1 MIRKTGNN
9 MIKDYVALDLETSG
23 LNPSD
28 DKIIEIGMVKV
39 LDGEIVEQYDTL
51 LNPQEKLSA
60 RITELTG
67 ITDAMV
73 CTQPVIADRIEEIVA
88 FIGELPLLGH
98 NIIFD
103 YSFLKK
109 ACVNHNISFERGGID
124 TLKIARRLLPE
135 VEHKNLDYL
144 CAYFH
149 INPGNSHR
157 ALDDAMSAHQLF
169 LKLHSLKP
177 EDEGFVIPVPLQYAV
192 KKDTSITAAQKRYL
206 ISLITYHG
214 ITMQQEIDSLT
225 KSKASKII
233 DNIISEY
240 GKIPYQNH

>member
-1 MIRKTGNN
+1 

-28 DKIIEIGMVKV
+28 DKIIEIGMIKV
-39 LDGEIVEQYDTL
+39 IDGEITEQYSTL
-51 LNPQEKLSA
+51 INPQEKLPQ
-60 RITELTG
+60 RITQLTG
-67 ITDAMV
+67 ITDEMV
-73 CTQPVIADRIEEIVA
+73 ADKPLISGVITDIAA

-109 ACVNHNISFERGGID
+109 ACVNNNIVFEKMGID

-144 CAYFH
+144 CEHFH

-157 ALDDAMSAHQLF
+157 ALDDAMSAHSLY
-169 LKLHSLKP
+169 LKMYEIKP
-177 EDEGFVIPVPLQYAV
+177 DDEGFAVPVQLQYAV
-192 KKDTSITAAQKRYL
+192 KKDTPITIPQKKYLQAL
-206 ISLITYHG
+206 ISYHG
-214 ITMQQEIDSLT
+214 LSLDVNMEGLT

-233 DNIISEY
+233 DGIISEY
-240 GKIPYQNH
+240 GKIPYRR

>member
-1 MIRKTGNN
+1 
-9 MIKDYVALDLETSG
+9 MIKDYIALDLETSG
-23 LNPSD
+23 LNPSS
-28 DKIIEIGMVKV
+28 DKIIEIGMIRVSE
-39 LDGEIVEQYDTL
+39 GAIVQKYSTL
-51 LNPQEKLSA
+51 LNPQEKLPP

-67 ITDAMV
+67 ITDDMV
-73 CTQPVIADRIEEIVA
+73 CNQPVIADKIQEIVD

-109 ACVNHNISFERGGID
+109 ACVNHHISFERMGID

-157 ALDDAMSAHQLF
+157 ALDDAFSAHQLF
-169 LKLHSLKP
+169 WQMYQMKP
-177 EDEGFVIPVPLQYAV
+177 EEEGFSVPIPLQYTV
-192 KKDTSITAAQKRYL
+192 KKDAPITDAQKRYL
-206 ISLITYHG
+206 RSLITYHG
-214 ITMQQEIDSLT
+214 ITIQEEIESIT
-225 KSKASKII
+225 KSKASKMI
-233 DNIISEY
+233 DQIISEH
-240 GKIPYQNH
+240 GKIPYQNR

>member
-1 MIRKTGNN
+1 

-23 LNPSD
+23 LNSSS

-39 LDGEIVEQYDTL
+39 LDGEIAEQYATL

-60 RITELTG
+60 RITQLTG
-67 ITDAMV
+67 ITDDMV
-73 CTQPVIADRIEEIVA
+73 CTQPVIAEKIEEIVA

-109 ACVNHNISFERGGID
+109 ACVNHNISFERMGID

-144 CAYFH
+144 CAHFH

-169 LKLHSLKP
+169 LKLQQMKP
-177 EDEGFVIPVPLQYAV
+177 EDEGFSIPVQLQYAV
-192 KKDTSITAAQKRYL
+192 KKDTPITAAQKRYL
-206 ISLITYHG
+206 TSLITYHG
-214 ITMQQEIDSLT
+214 ITMQQEMDSLT
-225 KSKASKII
+225 KSKASKMI